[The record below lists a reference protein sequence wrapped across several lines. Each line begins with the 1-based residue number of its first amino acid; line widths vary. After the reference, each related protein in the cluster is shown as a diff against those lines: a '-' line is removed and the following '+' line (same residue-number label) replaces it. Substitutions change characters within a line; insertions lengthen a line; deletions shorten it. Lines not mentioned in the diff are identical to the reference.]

1 MRYNIFIILL
11 ITLFNFSC
19 QKENVAPSANLKLNL
34 RDGIDEKFL
43 ESIDEF
49 TNEFLF
55 KVANNSQSYST
66 ITYYLNNQSDSL
78 LNVTLEFLE
87 DNNIISVERY
97 KQLCT
102 NFQKNA
108 IAITDTTLRKQL
120 IAQRLNQLFLPVI
133 SYKSDVES
141 NLSGGSPVQYSLPC
155 TNELESAVTAISLE
169 FLTCC
174 ALTDGT
180 GAFLCGLVAGASIYS
195 AYESYCT
202 CLQTTYGNTG
212 DGCN

>member
-1 MRYNIFIILL
+1 MYE
-11 ITLFNFSC
+11 FS
-19 QKENVAPSANLKLNL
+19 
-34 RDGIDEKFL
+34 
-43 ESIDEF
+43 
-49 TNEFLF
+49 
-55 KVANNSQSYST
+55 
-66 ITYYLNNQSDSL
+66 
-78 LNVTLEFLE
+78 
-87 DNNIISVERY
+87 
-97 KQLCT
+97 
-102 NFQKNA
+102 KNA

-133 SYKSDVES
+133 SYKSDIES

-180 GAFLCGLVAGASIYS
+180 GAFLCGLVAGGSIYS
-195 AYESYCT
+195 AYGSYCT
-202 CLQTTYGNTG
+202 CLQTTDGNTG